1 MGDTIVYKCYI
12 TLLSKK
18 GRIQSP
24 MKCNKKVIESRILN
38 DVMNFLKQKINEG
51 VPKMPNIRPIS
62 DLRNN
67 SNEISEFCK
76 TTNEPV
82 FITKNGVG
90 DMVVLSIDMY
100 ERQEAQL
107 ELYAK
112 LAEAE
117 AEVSSGVGG
126 ADFFEFAKKLRVE
139 AHA

>member
-1 MGDTIVYKCYI
+1 
-12 TLLSKK
+12 
-18 GRIQSP
+18 
-24 MKCNKKVIESRILN
+24 
-38 DVMNFLKQKINEG
+38 
-51 VPKMPNIRPIS
+51 MPNIRPIS

-90 DMVVLSIDMY
+90 DMVVLSIEMY

-117 AEVSSGVGG
+117 AEVNSGAGN
-126 ADFFEFAKKLRVE
+126 ADFFEYAKRL
-139 AHA
+139 